1 MPVIIKANFCTHICS
16 VSVGSIQTMLML
28 MFSLFLMA
36 IGSQSV
42 VIDSSFDLEKY
53 ICNSSQMSRP
63 LHLFLNHTSF
73 TLSSGS
79 FCQLSHQVVKITTT
93 PHINNSVI
101 KCTYSTSNPQLLA
114 QGRRGLVFFNSSVII
129 ERVTFDNCG
138 TFLTSIPDTDTI
150 KYLNG
155 SYFRYSAYRSAVLV
169 FVHCTVSMTEVHNR
183 NSFGFAI
190 IGANL
195 YNSTI
200 SNINIFGPYTNFTSF
215 STSIGSGMLIHYYDH
230 ESNLQNYSIVISRV
244 KFYANIDYDDLSHE
258 PLTAIAYNRNI
269 TITNAAGLT
278 IINTMKQW
286 KTIIAIHASSFT
298 NNFKD
303 GCSPGGML
311 VIQRNPNFN
320 SNVIITDSTFEH
332 NINMKCQAGGLAYY
346 LFTSSQS
353 ASSNSN
359 MNPLEI
365 YNTTFKDHT
374 GAYQNPNSVTGAVFI
389 GIMNLLDI
397 LNVTINIQDCSFIN
411 NVNPAK
417 GNSLHIL
424 MYNKIGKT
432 IISLVNTTAKLNSQ
446 YLKYYRH
453 SSSSGTFYFHGI
465 DVYVSGES
473 NFEDNYGSVLVGID
487 SIIVISGEAT
497 FIRNTGVIGPAI
509 QLQGSSYLI
518 FANTSTSFID
528 NHALDEGGAIYI
540 DSNSPPQFKCV
551 ITIDQE
557 SSNVIFINNSAVNSG
572 NSLYISNLDPCYTSH
587 YLPNAN
593 AVLDYYTSNFIFKG
607 EQQQVSSQPIKIC
620 DCYNGA
626 VLCDNLLHYQP
637 SYPGRTIA
645 YNVMARDGTN
655 RINSVYTS
663 VNIDIITRNANY
675 SLQILHDASYFIM
688 EGKQCTR
695 LSFKITS
702 NQNFNETLYVDI
714 TLSLPNINVVATGF
728 IEVKPCPLGFELRS
742 GLCQC
747 SQLLS
752 RIASINTCNIENNVI
767 NRPFNQ
773 HTVTTWMGI
782 VNYSGV
788 YTLGVSLQYP
798 EGYCP
803 YEPTLN
809 YCSTEEGFGLIP
821 QQKVFSNESCS
832 ENSLPICLYNRTG
845 ALCGQCID
853 GYSVVFGSTECRKC
867 SNWWLLTLIGYTI
880 AGPLFIYLLYALKL
894 TLTTGTINCII
905 FYTQMTNVG
914 ILDLLTLT
922 SYNTPKVNIV
932 STIAAL
938 YLSLT
943 NGNLGFS
950 VCFYNGLTEV
960 IKAGLCLLF
969 PLYLLAIVIFLIILS
984 RYSLNISNRLADS
997 SVQVLVTVV
1006 HFSFSKL
1013 LLSVIDVLSSTN
1025 IETESR
1031 TYSVWFFDGSVEYSK
1046 GSHLLLMIITLVIVT
1061 ALLLPYILILLFA
1074 KPLRRTRLYSYI
1086 RPYLEA
1092 IHAPYKAG
1100 KEHFFIIKL
1109 ILIIIVYVVYAFYR
1123 SRNIFILY
1131 FVLLLLLV
1139 TYLIFH
1145 TYCKPFHSNALNILY
1160 CWLMFNVA
1168 FIGIATWYFLIQF
1181 QGVWLKMT
1189 ASTAVFFQFITFIL
1203 IIIYHFLLV
1212 KGKLPFIMQKFNLI
1226 YTKVQSITNNNAS
1239 NITNDSLYESVNYRE
1254 PLINSI
1260 EY

>member
-1 MPVIIKANFCTHICS
+1 MVRVILSVLLIIC
-16 VSVGSIQTMLML
+16 GCQSI
-28 MFSLFLMA
+28 
-36 IGSQSV
+36 
-42 VIDSSFDLEKY
+42 VIDSSLGKY
-53 ICNSSQMSRP
+53 LCDSSVLSKELQIV
-63 LHLFLNHTSF
+63 LNRTSF

-79 FCQLSHQVVKITTT
+79 FCQLSHQLVKITTT

-101 KCTYSTSNPQLLA
+101 KCTYSTSNSQLLA
-114 QGRRGLVFFNSSVII
+114 RGRRGLAFFNSSVII

-138 TFLTSIPDTDTI
+138 TFLNSIPDTDTI

-155 SYFRYSAYRSAVLV
+155 SYFHYSAYCSAVLV
-169 FVHCTVSMTEVHNR
+169 FVHCTVSMTEVHIQ

-200 SNINIFGPYTNFTSF
+200 SNINIYEPYTNFTSF
-215 STSIGSGMLIHYYDH
+215 NTSIGSGMLIHYYDH
-230 ESNLQNYSIVISRV
+230 ESNLQNYSIVISRA
-244 KFYANIDYDDLSHE
+244 KFYANIDYDGPSHE

-269 TITNAAGLT
+269 TISNAAGLT

-298 NNFKD
+298 NNFNY

-311 VIQRNPNFN
+311 IIQRNPNFN
-320 SNVIITDSTFEH
+320 SNVIIKNSKFEH
-332 NINMKCQAGGLAYY
+332 NFNSKCQAGGLAYY
-346 LFTSSQS
+346 SFTSSQS

-359 MNPLEI
+359 INPLMV

-374 GAYQNPNSVTGAVFI
+374 GAYLNPNSVTGAVFI
-389 GIMNLLDI
+389 GIINLLDI
-397 LNVTINIQDCSFIN
+397 LNVTITIQDCSFIN

-417 GNSLHIL
+417 GNSLHVL
-424 MYNKIGKT
+424 MHNKIGKT
-432 IISLVNTTAKLNSQ
+432 VVSLVNTTDKWNSQ

-497 FIRNTGVIGPAI
+497 FIGNTGVIGPAI

-518 FANTSTSFID
+518 FTNTSTSFID

-607 EQQQVSSQPIKIC
+607 EQQQISSQPIKIC
-620 DCYNGA
+620 NCDYSIADCDK
-626 VLCDNLLHYQP
+626 LFHYQP
-637 SYPGRTIA
+637 SYPGRTII

-655 RINSVYTS
+655 RTNSVYTS
-663 VNIDIITRNANY
+663 VNIDISTRNASY
-675 SLQILHDASYFIM
+675 SLQILHDTKYYIM

-714 TLSLPNINVVATGF
+714 SLSLPNINVVATGF

-742 GLCQC
+742 GSCQC

-752 RIASINTCNIENNVI
+752 RIASINTCNIENNIIEKSYIQSGI
-767 NRPFNQ
+767 NM
-773 HTVTTWMGI
+773 WMGM
-782 VNYSGV
+782 VNYSN
-788 YTLGVSLQYP
+788 TKALGISLHCA
-798 EGYCP
+798 EGYCSNIV
-803 YEPTLN
+803 YN
-809 YCSTEEGFGLIP
+809 YCSTDNNFGFTL
-821 QQKVFSNESCS
+821 KHTDTNSVCS
-832 ENSLPICLYNRTG
+832 ENMLPFCLHNRTG
-845 ALCGQCID
+845 TLCGTCNN
-853 GYSVVFGSTECRKC
+853 GYSVTLGSNECRQC
-867 SNWWLLTLIGYTI
+867 SNWWLLTLIGYAI

-894 TLTTGTINCII
+894 TLTTGTINGII
-905 FYTQMTNVG
+905 FYAQISNVG

-922 SYNTPKVNIV
+922 TYNSTKANVLP
-932 STIAAL
+932 TIAVS

-969 PLYLLAIVIFLIILS
+969 PLYLLAIVVFLIILS
-984 RYSLNISNRLADS
+984 RYSLKISNRIADS

-1013 LLSVIDVLSSTN
+1013 LLSVIDVLSSAN

-1031 TYSVWFFDGSVEYSK
+1031 TYSVWFFDGSVEYGK

-1061 ALLLPYILILLFA
+1061 ALLLPYMLILLFA
-1074 KPLRRTRLYSYI
+1074 KPLRRTRLNYHT
-1086 RPYLEA
+1086 RPFLEA
-1092 IHAPYKAG
+1092 IHAPYKPG
-1100 KEHFFIIKL
+1100 KEYFFVLQLVLVIIMY
-1109 ILIIIVYVVYAFYR
+1109 IIYAKYR
-1123 SRNIFILY
+1123 SHNIYYLY
-1131 FVLLLLLV
+1131 IIFLPLQTLLLIAHV
-1139 TYLIFH
+1139 YF
-1145 TYCKPFHSNALNILY
+1145 KPFKSKAVNILY
-1160 CWLMFNVA
+1160 CLIVVDA
-1168 FIGIATWYFLIQF
+1168 IIIGMTTWYFFVCNELAKGKLI
-1181 QGVWLKMT
+1181 T
-1189 ASTAVFFQFITFIL
+1189 SSAVLIVLVIFIL
-1203 IIIYHFLLV
+1203 IIIYHVLLGTN
-1212 KGKLPFIMQKFNLI
+1212 KWKIL
-1226 YTKVQSITNNNAS
+1226 TAKVNTVFKIIRKEPSSIAAMVNRDSFYSSTS
-1239 NITNDSLYESVNYRE
+1239 NFRD
-1254 PLINSI
+1254 PLDCVAD
-1260 EY
+1260 

>member
-1 MPVIIKANFCTHICS
+1 MC
-16 VSVGSIQTMLML
+16 VS
-28 MFSLFLMA
+28 
-36 IGSQSV
+36 
-42 VIDSSFDLEKY
+42 D
-53 ICNSSQMSRP
+53 
-63 LHLFLNHTSF
+63 
-73 TLSSGS
+73 
-79 FCQLSHQVVKITTT
+79 
-93 PHINNSVI
+93 
-101 KCTYSTSNPQLLA
+101 
-114 QGRRGLVFFNSSVII
+114 
-129 ERVTFDNCG
+129 
-138 TFLTSIPDTDTI
+138 
-150 KYLNG
+150 
-155 SYFRYSAYRSAVLV
+155 
-169 FVHCTVSMTEVHNR
+169 
-183 NSFGFAI
+183 
-190 IGANL
+190 
-195 YNSTI
+195 
-200 SNINIFGPYTNFTSF
+200 
-215 STSIGSGMLIHYYDH
+215 
-230 ESNLQNYSIVISRV
+230 
-244 KFYANIDYDDLSHE
+244 
-258 PLTAIAYNRNI
+258 
-269 TITNAAGLT
+269 
-278 IINTMKQW
+278 
-286 KTIIAIHASSFT
+286 
-298 NNFKD
+298 
-303 GCSPGGML
+303 
-311 VIQRNPNFN
+311 
-320 SNVIITDSTFEH
+320 
-332 NINMKCQAGGLAYY
+332 
-346 LFTSSQS
+346 
-353 ASSNSN
+353 
-359 MNPLEI
+359 
-365 YNTTFKDHT
+365 
-374 GAYQNPNSVTGAVFI
+374 
-389 GIMNLLDI
+389 
-397 LNVTINIQDCSFIN
+397 
-411 NVNPAK
+411 
-417 GNSLHIL
+417 
-424 MYNKIGKT
+424 
-432 IISLVNTTAKLNSQ
+432 
-446 YLKYYRH
+446 
-453 SSSSGTFYFHGI
+453 
-465 DVYVSGES
+465 ES

-509 QLQGSSYLI
+509 QLQGNSYLI
-518 FANTSTSFID
+518 FANTSTSFIG

-540 DSNSPPQFKCV
+540 DSNSPHVKCV

-557 SSNVIFINNSAVNSG
+557 SSNVIFTNNSAVNSG

-637 SYPGRTIA
+637 SYPGRTVA

-655 RINSVYTS
+655 RTNSVYTS
-663 VNIDIITRNANY
+663 VNIDISTRNANY
-675 SLQILHDASYFIM
+675 SLQILHETIYIIM

-702 NQNFNETLYVDI
+702 NQNFNETLYADI
-714 TLSLPNINVVATGF
+714 SLSLPNINVVAIGF

-767 NRPFNQ
+767 NRPINNQ
-773 HTVTTWMGI
+773 YTVNIWMGI

-798 EGYCP
+798 EGYCS
-803 YEPTLN
+803 YEPTLK
-809 YCSTEEGFGLIP
+809 YCSTGEGFGLIP
-821 QQKVFSNESCS
+821 RQKVVSNESCS
-832 ENSLPICLYNRTG
+832 GNALPICLYNRTG

-867 SNWWLLTLIGYTI
+867 SNWWLLTLIGYAI

-960 IKAGLCLLF
+960 IKADLCLLF
-969 PLYLLAIVIFLIILS
+969 PLYLLAIVVFLIILS
-984 RYSLNISNRLADS
+984 RYSLKISNRLADS

-1013 LLSVIDVLSSTN
+1013 LLSVIDVLSSAN
-1025 IETESR
+1025 IETETR
-1031 TYSVWFFDGSVEYSK
+1031 TYSVWFFDGSVEYGK

-1123 SRNIFILY
+1123 SHNIFILY
-1131 FVLLLLLV
+1131 PVLLLLLI

-1168 FIGIATWYFLIQF
+1168 FIGMATWYFLIQF
-1181 QGVWLKMT
+1181 QEVWLKMT
-1189 ASTAVFFQFITFIL
+1189 ASAAVFFQFITFIL

-1212 KGKLPFIMQKFNLI
+1212 KGKLPFVMRKFDLI
-1226 YTKVQSITNNNAS
+1226 YTKVQNRMKVQSITNNNAS
-1239 NITNDSLYESVNYRE
+1239 NIPNGSLYESVNYRE

>member
-1 MPVIIKANFCTHICS
+1 MAMLI
-16 VSVGSIQTMLML
+16 VSLLLMV
-28 MFSLFLMA
+28 

-53 ICNSSQMSRP
+53 ICNSSQP
-63 LHLFLNHTSF
+63 FHLVLNRTYF

-79 FCQLSHQVVKITTT
+79 FCQLSTHHPNQLVKITTT
-93 PHINNSVI
+93 PHINNSII
-101 KCTYSTSNPQLLA
+101 KCTYNSSNLQLLA

-155 SYFRYSAYRSAVLV
+155 SCFHYSAYHSAVLV
-169 FVHCTVSMTEVHNR
+169 FVHCTVSMTQVNIT
-183 NSFGFAI
+183 NSFGFSV

-200 SNINIFGPYTNFTSF
+200 SNINIYELYTNFNSF
-215 STSIGSGMLIHYYDH
+215 NTSIGSGMLIHYYDH
-230 ESNLQNYSIVISRV
+230 ESNLQNYSIVISGA
-244 KFYANIDYDDLSHE
+244 KFNANIDYDDPSHE
-258 PLTAIAYNRNI
+258 PLTSIAYKRNI
-269 TITNAAGLT
+269 TISNAAGLT

-298 NNFKD
+298 KNINY

-311 VIQRNPNFN
+311 IIQRNPNFN
-320 SNVIITDSTFEH
+320 SNVIIKNSKFEH
-332 NINMKCQAGGLAYY
+332 NFNSKCQAGGLAYY

-359 MNPLEI
+359 INPLTV
-365 YNTTFKDHT
+365 YNTTFKDHPE
-374 GAYQNPNSVTGAVFI
+374 AFLYPNSITGAVFI
-389 GIMNLLDI
+389 GIINLLDI
-397 LNVTINIQDCSFIN
+397 LNVTITIQDCSFIN

-417 GNSLHIL
+417 GNSLHVL

-432 IISLVNTTAKLNSQ
+432 IVSLVNTTAKLNSQ

-518 FANTSTSFID
+518 FANTSTSFIG

-557 SSNVIFINNSAVNSG
+557 SSNVIFTNNSAVSSG
-572 NSLYISNLDPCYTSH
+572 NSLYISSLDPCYTSH
-587 YLPNAN
+587 YLPNAI

-620 DCYNGA
+620 NCDYGIA
-626 VLCDNLLHYQP
+626 DCDNLLHYQP
-637 SYPGRTIA
+637 SYPGKTIA

-655 RINSVYTS
+655 RTNSVYFS
-663 VNIDIITRNANY
+663 LVNIDIITCNASY
-675 SLQILHDASYFIM
+675 SLQILHDTKYFIV
-688 EGKQCTR
+688 EGKQCTH

-702 NQNFNETLYVDI
+702 NQNFNETFYFGI

-752 RIASINTCNIENNVI
+752 RIALINTCNIENNVI
-767 NRPFNQ
+767 NRPFINQ
-773 HTVTTWMGI
+773 HTVNLWMGI
-782 VNYSGV
+782 VNYNGV

-821 QQKVFSNESCS
+821 RQKVFSNESCS

-845 ALCGQCID
+845 ALCGRCID
-853 GYSVVFGSTECRKC
+853 GYSVVFGSTECRQC
-867 SNWWLLTLIGYTI
+867 SNWWLLTLIGYAI

-894 TLTTGTINCII
+894 TVTTGTINCII
-905 FYTQMTNVG
+905 FYAQMTNVG
-914 ILDLLTLT
+914 ILDLLNLA
-922 SYNTPKVNIV
+922 SYNTSKVNIV
-932 STIAAL
+932 STIAAS

-950 VCFYNGLTEV
+950 VCFYNGLTET
-960 IKAGLCLLF
+960 IKVGLCLLF
-969 PLYLLAIVIFLIILS
+969 PLYLLAIVVFLIILS
-984 RYSLNISNRLADS
+984 RYSLKISNRLADS

-1013 LLSVIDVLSSTN
+1013 LLSVIDVLSSAN

-1031 TYSVWFFDGSVEYSK
+1031 TYSVWFFDGSVEYGK

-1074 KPLRRTRLYSYI
+1074 KPLRRTKLYSYI

-1109 ILIIIVYVVYAFYR
+1109 ILIIIIYVVYAFYR

-1131 FVLLLLLV
+1131 SVLLLLLI
-1139 TYLIFH
+1139 TYLIYH

-1160 CWLMFNVA
+1160 CWLMFNII

-1181 QGVWLKMT
+1181 QEVWLKMT

-1203 IIIYHFLLV
+1203 IIIYHFLWV
-1212 KGKLPFIMQKFNLI
+1212 KGKLPFVTQMFNLI
-1226 YTKVQSITNNNAS
+1226 YMKVQSKTGDKAL
-1239 NITNDSLYESVNYRE
+1239 NITDGSLYESVNYRE

>member
-1 MPVIIKANFCTHICS
+1 MAMLI
-16 VSVGSIQTMLML
+16 VSLLLMV
-28 MFSLFLMA
+28 

-53 ICNSSQMSRP
+53 ICNSSRP
-63 LHLFLNHTSF
+63 FHLFLNRTYF

-79 FCQLSHQVVKITTT
+79 FCQLSTHHPNQLVKITTT
-93 PHINNSVI
+93 PHINSSII
-101 KCTYSTSNPQLLA
+101 KCTYNASNLQLLA

-155 SYFRYSAYRSAVLV
+155 SCFHYSAYHSAVLV
-169 FVHCTVSMTEVHNR
+169 FVHCTVSMTQVNIT
-183 NSFGFAI
+183 NSFGFSV

-200 SNINIFGPYTNFTSF
+200 SNINIYELYTNFNSF

-230 ESNLQNYSIVISRV
+230 ESNLLNYSIVISRA
-244 KFYANIDYDDLSHE
+244 KFNANIDYDDPSHE
-258 PLTAIAYNRNI
+258 PLTSIAYKRNI
-269 TITNAAGLT
+269 TISNAAGLT

-298 NNFKD
+298 KNINY

-311 VIQRNPNFN
+311 IIQRNPNFN
-320 SNVIITDSTFEH
+320 SNVIIKNSKFEH
-332 NINMKCQAGGLAYY
+332 NFNSKCQAGGLAYY
-346 LFTSSQS
+346 SFTSSQS

-359 MNPLEI
+359 INPLMV
-365 YNTTFKDHT
+365 YNTTFKDHI
-374 GAYQNPNSVTGAVFI
+374 GAYQHPNSITGAVFI
-389 GIMNLLDI
+389 GIINLLDI
-397 LNVTINIQDCSFIN
+397 PNVTITIQDCSFIN
-411 NVNPAK
+411 NVNQAK
-417 GNSLHIL
+417 GNSLHVL
-424 MYNKIGKT
+424 MYKKIGKT
-432 IISLVNTTAKLNSQ
+432 IVSLVNTTAKRNSK
-446 YLKYYRH
+446 YLKHYRH

-465 DVYVSGES
+465 DVHVSGES

-518 FANTSTSFID
+518 FTNTSTSFIG
-528 NHALDEGGAIYI
+528 NYALDEGGAIYI

-572 NSLYISNLDPCYTSH
+572 NSLYISNLDPCYTSQ

-620 DCYNGA
+620 NCDYGIA
-626 VLCDNLLHYQP
+626 DCDNLLHYQP
-637 SYPGRTIA
+637 SYPGKTIA

-655 RINSVYTS
+655 RTNSVYFS
-663 VNIDIITRNANY
+663 LVNIDIITRNASY
-675 SLQILHDASYFIM
+675 SLQILHDTKYFIV

-702 NQNFNETLYVDI
+702 NQNFNETFYFGI

-752 RIASINTCNIENNVI
+752 RIALINTCNIENNVI
-767 NRPFNQ
+767 NRPFINQ
-773 HTVTTWMGI
+773 HTVNLWMGI
-782 VNYSGV
+782 VNYNGV

-821 QQKVFSNESCS
+821 RQKVFSNESCS

-845 ALCGQCID
+845 ALCGRCID
-853 GYSVVFGSTECRKC
+853 GYSVVFGSTECRQC
-867 SNWWLLTLIGYTI
+867 SNWWLLTLIGYAI

-894 TLTTGTINCII
+894 TVTTGTINCII
-905 FYTQMTNVG
+905 FYAQMTNVG
-914 ILDLLTLT
+914 ILDLLNLA
-922 SYNTPKVNIV
+922 SYNTSKVNIV
-932 STIAAL
+932 STIAAS

-950 VCFYNGLTEV
+950 VCFYNGLTET
-960 IKAGLCLLF
+960 IKVGLCLLF
-969 PLYLLAIVIFLIILS
+969 PLYLLAIVVFLIILS
-984 RYSLNISNRLADS
+984 RYSLKISNRLADS

-1013 LLSVIDVLSSTN
+1013 LLSVIDVLSSAN
-1025 IETESR
+1025 IETESK

-1074 KPLRRTRLYSYI
+1074 KPLRRTKLYSYI

-1100 KEHFFIIKL
+1100 KEHFFIVKL
-1109 ILIIIVYVVYAFYR
+1109 ILIIIIYVVYAFYR

-1131 FVLLLLLV
+1131 SVLLLLLI

-1160 CWLMFNVA
+1160 CWLMFNII
-1168 FIGIATWYFLIQF
+1168 FIGMATWYFLIQF
-1181 QGVWLKMT
+1181 QEVWLKMT
-1189 ASTAVFFQFITFIL
+1189 ASAAVFFQFITFIL

-1212 KGKLPFIMQKFNLI
+1212 KGKLPFVMRKYDLI
-1226 YTKVQSITNNNAS
+1226 YIKVQNRMKVQSITNNNAS
-1239 NITNDSLYESVNYRE
+1239 NFTGGSLYESVNYRE

>member
-1 MPVIIKANFCTHICS
+1 MAMLI
-16 VSVGSIQTMLML
+16 VSLLLMV
-28 MFSLFLMA
+28 

-53 ICNSSQMSRP
+53 ICNSSR
-63 LHLFLNHTSF
+63 LFLLVLNRTHF

-79 FCQLSHQVVKITTT
+79 FCQLSTHHPNQLVKITTT
-93 PHINNSVI
+93 PHINNSII
-101 KCTYSTSNPQLLA
+101 KCTYNASNLQLLA

-155 SYFRYSAYRSAVLV
+155 SCFHYSAYHSAVLV
-169 FVHCTVSMTEVHNR
+169 FVHCTVSMTQVNIT

-200 SNINIFGPYTNFTSF
+200 SNINIYELYTNFNSF

-230 ESNLQNYSIVISRV
+230 ESNLQNYSIVISRA
-244 KFYANIDYDDLSHE
+244 KFYANIDYDGPSHE

-269 TITNAAGLT
+269 TISNAAGLT

-298 NNFKD
+298 KNINY

-311 VIQRNPNFN
+311 IIQRNPNFN

-365 YNTTFKDHT
+365 YNTTFKNHT

-389 GIMNLLDI
+389 RIINLLDI
-397 LNVTINIQDCSFIN
+397 LNVTITIQDCSFIN

-417 GNSLHIL
+417 GNSLHVL
-424 MYNKIGKT
+424 MHNKIGKT
-432 IISLVNTTAKLNSQ
+432 VVSLVNTTDKWNSQ

-497 FIRNTGVIGPAI
+497 FIGNTGVIGPAI

-518 FANTSTSFID
+518 FTNTSTSFID

-637 SYPGRTIA
+637 SYPGKTIA

-655 RINSVYTS
+655 RTNSVYS
-663 VNIDIITRNANY
+663 LVNIDISTRNASY
-675 SLQILHDASYFIM
+675 SLQILHDTKYFIM
-688 EGKQCTR
+688 EGKQCTH

-702 NQNFNETLYVDI
+702 NQNFNETLHVDI
-714 TLSLPNINVVATGF
+714 SLSLLANINVVATGF

-752 RIASINTCNIENNVI
+752 RMALICNIENNVI
-767 NRPFNQ
+767 NR
-773 HTVTTWMGI
+773 HTATTWMGI
-782 VNYSGV
+782 VNYNGV

-809 YCSTEEGFGLIP
+809 LSYCSTGEGFGITP
-821 QQKVFSNESCS
+821 RQVFSNESCS

-867 SNWWLLTLIGYTI
+867 SNWWLLTLIGYAI
-880 AGPLFIYLLYALKL
+880 AGPLLIYLLYALKL
-894 TLTTGTINCII
+894 TVTTGTINCII
-905 FYTQMTNVG
+905 YYAQMTNVG
-914 ILDLLTLT
+914 ILDLLTLA

-932 STIAAL
+932 STIAAS

-943 NGNLGFS
+943 NGNLGFP

-969 PLYLLAIVIFLIILS
+969 PLYLLAIVVFLIILS
-984 RYSLNISNRLADS
+984 RYSLKISNRIADS

-1013 LLSVIDVLSSTN
+1013 LLSVIDVLSSAN

-1031 TYSVWFFDGSVEYSK
+1031 TYSVWFFDGSVEYGK

-1074 KPLRRTRLYSYI
+1074 KPLRRTKLYSYI

-1109 ILIIIVYVVYAFYR
+1109 LLIIIIYVVYAFYR

-1131 FVLLLLLV
+1131 SVLLLLLI

-1239 NITNDSLYESVNYRE
+1239 NITNGSLYESVNYRE

>member
-1 MPVIIKANFCTHICS
+1 MVRVILSLLLIIC
-16 VSVGSIQTMLML
+16 GCQSI
-28 MFSLFLMA
+28 
-36 IGSQSV
+36 
-42 VIDSSFDLEKY
+42 VIDSLLEKY
-53 ICNSSQMSRP
+53 LCDSSVLSKELQIV
-63 LHLFLNHTSF
+63 LNHTSF

-101 KCTYSTSNPQLLA
+101 KCTYSTSNSQLLA
-114 QGRRGLVFFNSSVII
+114 RGRRGLIFFNSCVII

-138 TFLTSIPDTDTI
+138 TFLTSIPDADTI

-155 SYFRYSAYRSAVLV
+155 SYFHYSAYHSAVLV
-169 FVHCTVSMTEVHNR
+169 FVHCTVSMTQVNIT

-190 IGANL
+190 IGVNL

-200 SNINIFGPYTNFTSF
+200 SNITIYGPYTNFTSF

-298 NNFKD
+298 NNFNY

-311 VIQRNPNFN
+311 IIQRNPNFN
-320 SNVIITDSTFEH
+320 SNVIIKNSKFEH
-332 NINMKCQAGGLAYY
+332 NFNLKCQAGGLAYY

-374 GAYQNPNSVTGAVFI
+374 GAYLNPNSVTGAVFI

-397 LNVTINIQDCSFIN
+397 PNVTITIQDCSFIN

-417 GNSLHIL
+417 GNSLHVL

-432 IISLVNTTAKLNSQ
+432 IISLVNTTAKRNSQ
-446 YLKYYRH
+446 YLKHYRH

-497 FIRNTGVIGPAI
+497 FIRNTGIIGPAI

-518 FANTSTSFID
+518 FANTSSSFIG
-528 NHALDEGGAIYI
+528 NYALDEGGAIYI

-557 SSNVIFINNSAVNSG
+557 SSKVIFTNNSAVNSG

-620 DCYNGA
+620 NCDYGIADC
-626 VLCDNLLHYQP
+626 DSLLHYQP
-637 SYPGRTIA
+637 SYPGRTII

-655 RINSVYTS
+655 RTNSVYTS
-663 VNIDIITRNANY
+663 VNIDISTRNANY
-675 SLQILHDASYFIM
+675 SLQILHDTKYFIM

-702 NQNFNETLYVDI
+702 NQNFNETLFVDI
-714 TLSLPNINVVATGF
+714 SLSLPNINVVATGF

-767 NRPFNQ
+767 NRPSNQ

-782 VNYSGV
+782 VNYNGV

-809 YCSTEEGFGLIP
+809 YCSTGEGFGVTP
-821 QQKVFSNESCS
+821 RQVFSNESCS

-853 GYSVVFGSTECRKC
+853 GYSVVFGSTECRQC
-867 SNWWLLTLIGYTI
+867 SNWWLLTLIGYAI

-894 TLTTGTINCII
+894 TLTTGTINGII
-905 FYTQMTNVG
+905 FYAQISNVG

-922 SYNTPKVNIV
+922 TYNSTKANVL
-932 STIAAL
+932 STIAVS

-943 NGNLGFS
+943 IGNLGLS
-950 VCFYNGLTEV
+950 LCLYNGLTETV
-960 IKAGLCLLF
+960 KAGLSLVF
-969 PLYLLAIVIFLIILS
+969 PLYLLAIVVFLIILS
-984 RYSLNISNRLADS
+984 RYSLKISNRIADS

-1013 LLSVIDVLSSTN
+1013 LLSVIDVFTSAKVQT
-1025 IETESR
+1025 ETHSY
-1031 TYSVWFFDGSVEYSK
+1031 TVWFFDGSVEYGK

-1061 ALLLPYILILLFA
+1061 ALLLPYMLILLFA
-1074 KPLRRTRLYSYI
+1074 KPLRRTRLNYHT
-1086 RPYLEA
+1086 RPFLEA
-1092 IHAPYKAG
+1092 IHAPYKPG
-1100 KEHFFIIKL
+1100 KEYFFVLQLVLVIIMY
-1109 ILIIIVYVVYAFYR
+1109 IIYAKYR
-1123 SRNIFILY
+1123 SHNIYFLY
-1131 FVLLLLLV
+1131 IIFVPLQTLLLIAHV
-1139 TYLIFH
+1139 YF
-1145 TYCKPFHSNALNILY
+1145 KPFKSKAVNILY
-1160 CWLMFNVA
+1160 CLIVIDVII
-1168 FIGIATWYFLIQF
+1168 IGMTTWYFFVCNELAKGKLI
-1181 QGVWLKMT
+1181 T
-1189 ASTAVFFQFITFIL
+1189 SSAVLIVLVIFIL
-1203 IIIYHFLLV
+1203 IIIYRILLGTN
-1212 KGKLPFIMQKFNLI
+1212 KWKIL
-1226 YTKVQSITNNNAS
+1226 TAKVNTVFKIIRKEPSSIAAMVSKDSFYSSTS
-1239 NITNDSLYESVNYRE
+1239 NFRD
-1254 PLINSI
+1254 PLDCVVD
-1260 EY
+1260 